1 MRHGWICLNKL
12 RGVTSTQA
20 LARVRRVLD
29 RVKAG
34 HCGTLDPIATGV
46 LPITTVFVV
55 PFGGKNMEEVCVAL
69 KKLEPFFRSR
79 LNQAVRLRYIPSL
92 RFKGDRSFD
101 HAHRIEQTLKHIHQ
115 NRATS

>member
-1 MRHGWICLNKL
+1 MRHGWICLNRP

-20 LARVRRVLD
+20 VARVRRVLD
-29 RVKAG
+29 RVKAEYFRA
-34 HCGTLDPIATGV
+34 LDPIATGV
-46 LPITTVFVV
+46 LPIATVFVV

-69 KKLEPFFRSR
+69 KKSEPFFRSR

-101 HAHRIEQTLKHIHQ
+101 HAHRIEETHPSQ
-115 NRATS
+115 

>member
-1 MRHGWICLNKL
+1 MRVGEIL
-12 RGVTSTQA
+12 RHA
-20 LARVRRVLD
+20 LAALFLRASFYEPPLKDVTLTVTRVEVSSDLRV
-29 RVKAG
+29 A
-34 HCGTLDPIATGV
+34 
-46 LPITTVFVV
+46 TVFVV
-55 PFGGKNMEEVCVAL
+55 PFGGENMEEVCGAL